1 MSSNALMR
9 AWRLAAPGGA
19 FAFSEVPLPT
29 VRAGT
34 VLVRIEAAPILS
46 YLREYVEGR
55 LPTYQYP
62 PGPFTPGTNGVG
74 IVVSVGS
81 DVWHFRPGQRV
92 LLSPHI
98 LATDNV
104 EEPAQVLSG
113 LTGISADSGP
123 LLETWRD
130 GTLAEYT
137 LAPATAVSPV
147 DDDTIPVDALGALGK
162 LAVPFGGLLRGRLMP
177 GEVLVVVG
185 ATGSFGSAAVLLGN
199 ALGAER
205 IVAAA
210 RNAAALQEVADRVGK
225 RVHPVILT
233 GNVESDAA
241 ALRQAAA
248 GGAHLA
254 FDMVGR
260 AKDANATI
268 AGLKSLRRGGRLVL
282 MGSMTAPLPLT
293 YGEVMRNNWEII
305 GNFMY
310 PADVFRRILSL
321 VRAGLLNLDV
331 IQVKS
336 FSLIELPAAIEAAS
350 NSSGLQSTIVKPAS
364 K

>member
-1 MSSNALMR
+1 MQ
-9 AWRLAAPGGA
+9 AWRLAAPGGP
-19 FAFSEVPLPT
+19 FTFSEIPRPT

-34 VLVRIEAAPILS
+34 VLVQMEAAPILT
-46 YLREYVEGR
+46 YLKEYIGGR
-55 LPTYQYP
+55 LPTYHYP

-74 IVVSVGS
+74 TIVSVGT
-81 DVWHFRPGQRV
+81 DVWHFRTGQRV

-98 LATDNV
+98 LASDNV
-104 EEPAQVLSG
+104 AEPAQVLSG

-123 LLETWRD
+123 LLEAWRD
-130 GTLAEYT
+130 GTLAEYA

-147 DDDTIPVDALGALGK
+147 EDDSLSIDALGSLGK
-162 LAVPFGGLLRGRLMP
+162 LAVPFGGLLRGRLAP

-185 ATGSFGSAAVLLGN
+185 ATGSFGSAAVLLGC

-205 IVAAA
+205 VVAAG
-210 RNAAALQEVADRVGK
+210 RNPTGLQELARRVGK
-225 RVHPVILT
+225 RVQPVVLT
-233 GNVESDAA
+233 GDVDTDVA
-241 ALRQAAA
+241 ALKEAAT
-248 GGAHLA
+248 GGAHLT

-260 AKDANATI
+260 AQDANATI

-282 MGSMTAPLPLT
+282 MGSMTVPLPLN
-293 YGEVMRNNWEII
+293 YGEVMLNNWDII

-321 VRAGLLNLDV
+321 VRAGLLDLDA
-331 IQVKS
+331 IQIKS
-336 FSLIELPAAIEAAS
+336 FALAELTAAIEAAS
-350 NSSGLQSTIVKPAS
+350 EASGLQSTIVKPVIG

>member
-1 MSSNALMR
+1 MQ

-19 FAFSEVPLPT
+19 FTFSQVPLPT

-34 VLVRIEAAPILS
+34 VLVRMEATPILT
-46 YLREYVEGR
+46 YLKEYIEGR

-74 IVVSVGS
+74 TIVNAGP

-104 EEPAQVLSG
+104 EEPAQILSG
-113 LTGISADSGP
+113 LTGISADSGL
-123 LLETWRD
+123 LLEAWRD
-130 GTLAEYT
+130 GTLAEHT
-137 LAPATAVSPV
+137 LAPVTALSPV
-147 DDDTIPVDALGALGK
+147 DDDPISIDALGALGK
-162 LAVPFGGLLRGRLMP
+162 LAVPFGGLLRGRLTT

-185 ATGSFGSAAVLLGN
+185 ATGSFGSAAVLLGC

-205 IVAAA
+205 VVAAG
-210 RNAAALQEVADRVGK
+210 RNEAALQELVRRAGK
-225 RVHPVILT
+225 RVHPVIFT
-233 GNVESDAA
+233 GNLDADVA
-241 ALRQAAA
+241 ALRQAAG

-260 AKDANATI
+260 AQDANATI

-282 MGSMTAPLPLT
+282 MGSMTVPLPLT
-293 YGEVMRNNWEII
+293 YGEVMLNNWEII

-310 PADVFRRILSL
+310 PADVFRRLLSL
-321 VRAGLLNLDV
+321 VRAGLLDLGA
-331 IQVKS
+331 IQIKS
-336 FSLIELPAAIEAAS
+336 FPLTELPAAIEAAS
-350 NSSGLQSTIVKPAS
+350 NSSGLQSTIVKPVS
-364 K
+364 S